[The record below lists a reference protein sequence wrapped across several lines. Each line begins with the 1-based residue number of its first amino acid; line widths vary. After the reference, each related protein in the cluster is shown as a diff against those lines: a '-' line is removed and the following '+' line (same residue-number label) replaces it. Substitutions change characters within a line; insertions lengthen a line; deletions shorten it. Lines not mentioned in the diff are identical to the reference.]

1 MVAILAL
8 TYFFSYL
15 EPVCCSMSSSNC
27 CFLICIQTSPEAGQ
41 VVWYFHLLKNFPQCV
56 VIHTVKGFSIVH
68 EVEVGVFL
76 EISCLFYDPV
86 DVGTLISGSSVF
98 SKSSM
103 YVWKFSV
110 HVLFQCSVSSL
121 FHFEE
126 SQGYYTMLFQIELLN
141 SIC

>member
-1 MVAILAL
+1 MG
-8 TYFFSYL
+8 
-15 EPVCCSMSSSNC
+15 
-27 CFLICIQTSPEAGQ
+27 CIQVSEKAGKI
-41 VVWYFHLLKNFPQCV
+41 VCYSHLLKNFPQCV

-86 DVGTLISGSSVF
+86 DVGTLISGYSVF

-110 HVLFQCSVSSL
+110 HVQF
-121 FHFEE
+121 
-126 SQGYYTMLFQIELLN
+126 
-141 SIC
+141 